1 MSDDLNGNRY
11 FPTQTALP
19 ETQENLRLHIGLFLA
34 TAYTT
39 TMAGMFMSPQMASMP
54 DSWHIL
60 IDPRYLVY
68 GLPFSATLLIILGI
82 HEMGHYVTSRRW
94 GVRASLPYFI
104 PFPSFIGTLGA
115 VIKLRSQI
123 PNRRALI
130 DIGASGPIAGFVMSV
145 IALGVGL
152 HMSEVIEVR
161 DVSEGTLALGES
173 LLSGWL
179 GKWIIGDLPNG
190 YDVMLHPVAFAG
202 WLGLFVTVL
211 NLLPMGQF
219 DGGHIVYAIF
229 GRKHQLI
236 SRATM
241 VGLALMWLL
250 APPYYWWDAQSMFE
264 AWYDSRWV
272 GWLVWLGLA
281 ALMGRHHPPPA
292 NPNIELD
299 SARRWIGYVSLAIFV
314 LCFIPDPVQIY

>member
-1 MSDDLNGNRY
+1 MSDDLNNNRY
-11 FPTQTALP
+11 FSTQTALSR
-19 ETQENLRLHIGLFLA
+19 TRENLRLHVGLFLA
-34 TAYTT
+34 TVYTT
-39 TMAGMFMSPQMASMP
+39 TVAGMPMSSKWISMP
-54 DSWHIL
+54 DNWHIL

-115 VIKLRSQI
+115 VIKLRSPI

-145 IALGVGL
+145 IALSAGL

-161 DVSEGTLALGES
+161 DIPEGALTLGDS

-179 GKWIIGDLPNG
+179 GISVIGDLPEG

-229 GRKHQLI
+229 GEKHRLI

-250 APPYYWWDAQSMFE
+250 APPYHWWDAESVFR

-281 ALMGRHHPPPA
+281 ALMGRHHPPLA
-292 NPNIELD
+292 NFDVELD
-299 SARRWIGYVSLAIFV
+299 PARRWIGYASLAIFV
-314 LCFIPDPVQIY
+314 LCFIPDPIQIY